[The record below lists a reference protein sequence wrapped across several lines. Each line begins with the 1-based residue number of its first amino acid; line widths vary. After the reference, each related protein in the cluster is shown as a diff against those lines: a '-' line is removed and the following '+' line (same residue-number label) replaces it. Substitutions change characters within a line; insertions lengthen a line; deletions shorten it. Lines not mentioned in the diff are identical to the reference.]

1 MISERIKQIR
11 KEAGLTQAE
20 FAERT
25 LLSMNGVSQIERGL
39 FTPSAKSI
47 ELICREFNVRR
58 EWLETGEGPVHLA
71 GPDEEEAIFRRLQS
85 MSNVS
90 AAALR
95 AVVRFY
101 VSLGS
106 DGIEVL
112 DQLIRQ
118 ALEKDPE

>member
-20 FAERT
+20 FAKRA
-25 LLSMNGVSQIERGL
+25 LLSVDGVSQIERGVYP
-39 FTPSAKSI
+39 PSAKSI
-47 ELICREFNVRR
+47 ELICREFSVRR
-58 EWLETGEGPVHLA
+58 EWLETGEGPVHLE

-95 AVVRFY
+95 AVIRFY

-106 DGIEVL
+106 DGIECL

>member
-20 FAERT
+20 FADRT

-58 EWLETGEGPVHLA
+58 EWLETGEGPVHLE

-106 DGIEVL
+106 DGIECL